1 MNKSSL
7 RVTGTIV
14 LGISLTSEQEP
25 RQEGTYRRRSSGGTL
40 GELGFEAPVS
50 TSRIVCFEDESAPP
64 VSFVRRRTVLGV
76 ALPANAPYLRTS
88 TRY

>member
-7 RVTGTIV
+7 RVTGSIV
-14 LGISLTSEQEP
+14 LGISLTNEQEP
-25 RQEGTYRRRSSGGTL
+25 RQEGTYRRCSSGGTL

-64 VSFVRRRTVLGV
+64 VSFARRTVLGI
-76 ALPANAPYLRTS
+76 ALPANAPYVRTA